1 MEWAQIHGEPE
12 SWQDFWKDP
21 DSRAYYFIG
30 KDNIPFHSIIWPAML
45 MGYGNGLN
53 LPYDVPANEFLSLE
67 NQKFST
73 SQNWAVWVPDYLER
87 YDPDPLR
94 YLLSVNMPE
103 SADADF
109 SWGEFVRRN
118 NEELVAT
125 YGNLVNRVLTFA
137 YRNFDGHIPTP
148 GSLDESDKVILESA
162 RTVMDEVG
170 ASLEAC
176 RFKAAITRTFGL
188 AQEANRYLDAKAPW
202 RAIREDRDSAAT
214 SLWVTIA
221 VISCLKTLLH
231 PFMPFSSQRLHEY
244 LGQDGLVEDGG
255 WDFDAAVGSVPGGR
269 ELRRPAPLYS
279 KLEPEVVEQEV
290 ARLGIGSG

>member
-1 MEWAQIHGEPE
+1 
-12 SWQDFWKDP
+12 
-21 DSRAYYFIG
+21 
-30 KDNIPFHSIIWPAML
+30 ML

-103 SADADF
+103 SADSDF

-137 YRNFDGHIPTP
+137 YRNFDGCIPAP
-148 GSLDESDKVILESA
+148 GELDDADRALLDAA
-162 RTVMDEVG
+162 RAAMDDVD
-170 ASLEAC
+170 ASLGAC
-176 RFKAAITRTFGL
+176 RFKAAISRIFAL
-188 AQEANRYLDAKAPW
+188 AQDSNRYLDSKAPW
-202 RAIREDRDSAAT
+202 RVIKEDREAAGA
-214 SLWVTIA
+214 SLWVCIA
-221 VISCLKTLLH
+221 VINCLKTLLH
-231 PFMPFSSQRLHEY
+231 PYMPFSSQRLHEF
-244 LGQDGLVEDGG
+244 LGQDGRVEDGG
-255 WDFDAAVGSVPGGR
+255 WDFDAVVASVPGGR
-269 ELRRPAPLYS
+269 ELQRPAPLYT

-290 ARLGIGSG
+290 ALLGVAAG